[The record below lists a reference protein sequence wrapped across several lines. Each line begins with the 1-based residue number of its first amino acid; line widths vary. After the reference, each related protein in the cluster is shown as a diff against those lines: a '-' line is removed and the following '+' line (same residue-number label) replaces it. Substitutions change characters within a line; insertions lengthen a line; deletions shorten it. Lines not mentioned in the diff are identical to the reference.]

1 MMANWIKHSL
11 AAREAQDSIPSVELE
26 NSDYFSPY
34 GVECG
39 KKEPDTI
46 VGTLWRSQW
55 VIPNHA
61 ISVLNETN
69 Q

>member
-1 MMANWIKHSL
+1 MANWIKHSL
-11 AAREAQDSIPSVELE
+11 AARAAQDSIPSVELE

-46 VGTLWRSQW
+46 VGTLWRSQ
-55 VIPNHA
+55 
-61 ISVLNETN
+61 
-69 Q
+69 